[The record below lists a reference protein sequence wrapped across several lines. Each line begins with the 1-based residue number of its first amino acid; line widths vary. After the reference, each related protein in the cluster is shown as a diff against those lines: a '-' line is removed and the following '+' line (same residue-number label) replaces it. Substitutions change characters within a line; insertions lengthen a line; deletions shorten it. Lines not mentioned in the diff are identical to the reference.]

1 MHASVLAR
9 LEKKITRIL
18 EEPKN
23 FKFLDLLWP
32 YILRLQYLRNA
43 FSSASFIDFSMNLA
57 RTASETSNCIKS

>member
-32 YILRLQYLRNA
+32 YILRLQYLSNA
-43 FSSASFIDFSMNLA
+43 FSSASFIDFSMNQA
-57 RTASETSNCIKS
+57 IATSKNSNCTKS

>member
-1 MHASVLAR
+1 MHASILAR
-9 LEKKITRIL
+9 LEKKTTRIL

-57 RTASETSNCIKS
+57 KNAIEKSNSIKS